1 MRCRGIA
8 IILAGFIAIAAGAS
22 AAAGPADS
30 DITVNGNRHIGAD
43 MVRSYF
49 HPAANGHFDDEAVNA
64 ALKRLYATNLFK
76 DVKIARDG
84 DRILVIVTENP
95 TIGVVAFEGNK
106 KVKDEDLKKTVQ
118 SKDSGPLSR
127 ELVQSDVVHMLDL
140 YREHGYYDVHIA
152 PKMIRLKAGDGSR
165 VNLVFEIKENEK
177 LAVRQIAFAGNTAF
191 STTKLKAVVQ
201 TGVTNLL
208 SFVLNNDIYDADRIE
223 NDRDLLRR
231 YYINHGY
238 PDVRVSA
245 AANYD
250 APQNGVV
257 LTYMIDEGPQ
267 YRFGKI
273 DIQSSLPAADP
284 AALRRALHTQSGDIF
299 DADAVSKTVE
309 DMTVALA
316 KTGEPF
322 ASVSPRVERHP
333 PAGAVGTGTIDL
345 VYAVGEGKRLY
356 VERIDIHGNT
366 RTNDNVI
373 RREFDFGEGD
383 PYNQALVDRGE
394 RHLKALGYFKSVR
407 ITTEPGSAPD
417 RVVVNVALEE
427 QQTGNFFISG
437 GYSTTDGMLG
447 EVSISDTNF
456 LGTGDIAK
464 ASVTYGQYARG
475 FDVAFTD
482 PWFLGQHVGVGVEAF
497 GRQTFANSNQAFNT
511 SYYGGRLNVTTPL
524 TDNLGMSWNYSIY
537 NQGLTLDPSLGTASL
552 PIRQAAQAG
561 SYWVSSIGTGLT
573 YSTLDNAKDPTT
585 GIRAQTNNEFAGLG
599 GAADFA
605 KTTSDVRLYHPIV
618 GDVVGMVRAQSG
630 YVTPWGGQQLPL
642 LDGFFGGPQLVRG
655 FAPYGFGPRD
665 ITPGTTQ
672 DNLGGNVYWTTS
684 AELQSPV
691 PFITPDA
698 QLKFALFSDVGS
710 LWANNASSVS
720 SFAATP
726 SQQIA
731 NSRALRASVGGSLIW
746 DSMFGPIRVDYG
758 YPVAKQPYDV
768 TQRLQFNAGGF

>member
-8 IILAGFIAIAAGAS
+8 VILAGFIAIAAGAG

-84 DRILVIVTENP
+84 DRILVMVVENP

-106 KVKDEDLKKTVQ
+106 KVKDEDLKKILQ

-127 ELVQSDVVHMLDL
+127 ELVQSDVVHMMDL
-140 YREHGYYDVHIA
+140 YRQQGYYDVHIA
-152 PKMIRLKAGDGSR
+152 PKMIQLKTGDGSR

-250 APQNGVV
+250 AAQNGVV
-257 LTYMIDEGPQ
+257 LTYKIDEGPQ

-273 DIQSSLPAADP
+273 DIESSLPAADP
-284 AALRRALHTQSGDIF
+284 AALRGALHTQSGNIF

-333 PAGAVGTGTIDL
+333 PAGAADVGTNDL
-345 VYAVGEGKRLY
+345 V
-356 VERIDIHGNT
+356 
-366 RTNDNVI
+366 
-373 RREFDFGEGD
+373 
-383 PYNQALVDRGE
+383 
-394 RHLKALGYFKSVR
+394 
-407 ITTEPGSAPD
+407 
-417 RVVVNVALEE
+417 
-427 QQTGNFFISG
+427 
-437 GYSTTDGMLG
+437 
-447 EVSISDTNF
+447 
-456 LGTGDIAK
+456 
-464 ASVTYGQYARG
+464 
-475 FDVAFTD
+475 
-482 PWFLGQHVGVGVEAF
+482 
-497 GRQTFANSNQAFNT
+497 
-511 SYYGGRLNVTTPL
+511 
-524 TDNLGMSWNYSIY
+524 
-537 NQGLTLDPSLGTASL
+537 
-552 PIRQAAQAG
+552 
-561 SYWVSSIGTGLT
+561 
-573 YSTLDNAKDPTT
+573 
-585 GIRAQTNNEFAGLG
+585 
-599 GAADFA
+599 
-605 KTTSDVRLYHPIV
+605 
-618 GDVVGMVRAQSG
+618 
-630 YVTPWGGQQLPL
+630 
-642 LDGFFGGPQLVRG
+642 
-655 FAPYGFGPRD
+655 
-665 ITPGTTQ
+665 
-672 DNLGGNVYWTTS
+672 
-684 AELQSPV
+684 
-691 PFITPDA
+691 
-698 QLKFALFSDVGS
+698 
-710 LWANNASSVS
+710 
-720 SFAATP
+720 
-726 SQQIA
+726 
-731 NSRALRASVGGSLIW
+731 
-746 DSMFGPIRVDYG
+746 
-758 YPVAKQPYDV
+758 
-768 TQRLQFNAGGF
+768 